1 MVTQGGRTRYGF
13 CHSGG
18 SHINNSEK
26 TLINTYIKDD
36 EKKLAIK
43 ISVASFLILITIL
56 IAIIWSSYLYW
67 YREIERELKE
77 EINMISNSQWMRD
90 MMIVGN
96 IPQWVQRDWLRRR
109 GPREVIIFDTE
120 KNIIKND
127 FLDIDTGNIETLF
140 SIQEGENNITNI
152 NKRTYLIARKIL
164 NTNTVFLF
172 RDLTQFHSFHLTLI
186 IIALIG
192 SIFWLIIIYL
202 LARYL
207 AHITIEPIREQS
219 RELEAYSHNVAHELR
234 TPLSV
239 MRSNLELLRMKPES
253 RFINS
258 TDEEITG
265 MERIIES
272 LLFLAKPSESITQ
285 KDLNITKKTEEII
298 EKYNSNNTIEFIHDK
313 KHVQKKSSEELYSR
327 ILCNLIEN
335 AIKYKS
341 EWPLIIKLTKNN
353 ITISNNIANNLSE
366 IEQKNITKA
375 FYQWDQSR
383 NSTGYGLGLALVSK
397 IVEISGWKMNITTK
411 DKTFIVEIQF

>member
-1 MVTQGGRTRYGF
+1 MI
-13 CHSGG
+13 
-18 SHINNSEK
+18 SH
-26 TLINTYIKDD
+26 LINTYIKDD

-43 ISVASFLILITIL
+43 ISMASFLILITIL
-56 IAIIWSSYLYW
+56 IAIIWSSYLYG
-67 YREIERELKE
+67 YRGIERELKE
-77 EINMISNSQWMRD
+77 EITMMNSAPGMRD
-90 MMIVGN
+90 MMMVGN
-96 IPQWVQRDWLRRR
+96 ILPGVQRDGLRRR
-109 GPREVIIFDTE
+109 SPREIIIFDTE

-127 FLDIDTGNIETLF
+127 FLDIDTEHIETLF

-152 NKRTYLIARKIL
+152 NKHRYLIARKIL

-192 SIFWLIIIYL
+192 SIFGLIIIYL

-239 MRSNLELLRMKPES
+239 MRSNLELLRMKPET
-253 RFINS
+253 RFIDS
-258 TDEEITG
+258 TNEEILN
-265 MERIIES
+265 MEHIIES
-272 LLFLAKPSESITQ
+272 LLFLAKPNKGNTQ
-285 KDLNITKKTEEII
+285 QEINLTKKTEEII
-298 EKYNSNNTIEFIHDK
+298 QKYNNNNTIEFIHDK
-313 KHVQKKSSEELYSR
+313 KHVQKKSSEELYTR

-341 EWPLIIKLTKNN
+341 EGDIIVQLTKNN
-353 ITISNNIANNLSE
+353 ITISNTIDYNMSE
-366 IEQKNITKA
+366 VEQKNITKA
-375 FYQWDQSR
+375 FYQGDQSR

-397 IVEISGWKMNITTK
+397 IIEISGWKMNITTK
-411 DKTFIVEIQF
+411 DKIFIVEIQF